1 MRVLLH
7 DNQICERGTTT
18 SLLDYG
24 RLLRDRGHDIEV
36 SYWSDSPANV
46 PSVVARVR
54 EEFPLHG
61 HAAAD
66 RLPPALASFDAAYF
80 IKAGFDDGLTL
91 PDTHNVIH
99 TVFQN
104 FYPHGSRYVY
114 ISEWLAQAVKRQVMS
129 RKGRRAGSWARG
141 IAATEEGC
149 VNALQFEHLDLVVDT
164 PTPQPGI
171 RAQLGIPDDAFVI
184 LRFGG
189 YDTFDIGWAKQT
201 VQRLLNE
208 HVNWY
213 FVGLNTQP
221 FMQHERA
228 IFLPLVLDPVEKA
241 SIIAASDVFLT
252 ARGQGEAFGV
262 AIAEALQIG
271 IPVLAWRGG
280 TDRNHIAMLQGLGAL
295 FRQPWDLRIRLRRIA
310 AGHDFSSASAR
321 QARGNLF
328 RPAIVGPRLEQLLGS

>member
-24 RLLRDRGHDIEV
+24 RLLRDRGHDVEI
-36 SYWSDSPANV
+36 SYWSESPANV
-46 PSVVARVR
+46 PSVITRVR

-61 HAAAD
+61 HGAPD
-66 RLPPALASFDAAYF
+66 RLPPSLEAFDAAYF
-80 IKAGFDDGLTL
+80 IKAGFQDGLVL

-99 TVFQN
+99 AVFQN

-114 ISEWLAQAVKRQVMS
+114 ISEWLAQTVKRQAMS
-129 RKGRRAGSWARG
+129 RKRRSEGSLTRG
-141 IAATEEGC
+141 IVATEAGC
-149 VNALQFEHLDLVVDT
+149 ANALQFEHLDLVVDT
-164 PTPQPGI
+164 PKPQVGI
-171 RAQLGIPDDAFVI
+171 RAQLGIPEDAFVI

-201 VQRLLNE
+201 VERLLHE
-208 HVNWY
+208 HADWY

-228 IFLPLVLDPVEKA
+228 LFLPLVLDPVEKA
-241 SIIAASDVFLT
+241 SIIAASNVFLT

-262 AIAEALQIG
+262 AIAEALQVG

-295 FRQPWDLRIRLRRIA
+295 FRQPWDLRMRLRRIA
-310 AGHDFSSASAR
+310 AGHEFSSSIAR
-321 QARGNLF
+321 QARGNRF
-328 RPAIVGPRLEQLLGS
+328 RPDIVGPRFEKLLSS